1 LNEIGKLGKT
11 ITSQLRY
18 SLWLLFGVVGC
29 LYDAKGGNANMSL
42 SSLMIFFQ
50 LMEILGLSLL
60 ISLSSSLLFDE
71 TSFCVN
77 AASSSLDRANVPIVD
92 REALLRKAV
101 LASLEDRT
109 APSWNQLIPNLDH
122 LAAGLLSR
130 QDQRA
135 PSNGHAATDLSIETQ
150 YLLSRLA
157 AGSSPEALA
166 LLLQSNGQ
174 LSTASRHAQDA
185 PGSHPLAQEAA
196 AGPVLQQT
204 HASSSAPDSLRM
216 QACPSQR
223 LVGNS
228 SCGHAAVVST
238 PVPDSPHVSIE
249 PFIRSTDS
257 SSLARPIAE
266 RPMLNPDRLALQV
279 DQAPPATPTVQRL
292 FPQQSTANRSTAA
305 NGNNA
310 SWRTDAGMSSAIGS
324 RGSSMVSS
332 FGTHETR
339 PSLRPIPADPRPAVQ
354 QPAIVQLSDSS
365 QSGSDEQLPVL
376 SSADS
381 EVAAS
386 NVIVLFG
393 KFCLWVLSIA

>member
-1 LNEIGKLGKT
+1 
-11 ITSQLRY
+11 
-18 SLWLLFGVVGC
+18 
-29 LYDAKGGNANMSL
+29 
-42 SSLMIFFQ
+42 
-50 LMEILGLSLL
+50 L
-60 ISLSSSLLFDE
+60 ISLSSFLLFDE

-101 LASLEDRT
+101 LASLDDRT
-109 APSWNQLIPNLDH
+109 TPSWNQLIPNLDH

-166 LLLQSNGQ
+166 LLLQSSGQ
-174 LSTASRHAQDA
+174 LSTSPRHDA

-266 RPMLNPDRLALQV
+266 RPMLNHDRLALQV
-279 DQAPPATPTVQRL
+279 DQVPPATPTVQRL
-292 FPQQSTANRSTAA
+292 FPQQSTANHSTAA

-332 FGTHETR
+332 FGTHETQ

-393 KFCLWVLSIA
+393 KFCLWVLSIARNFYALVHPESTVGWTDMSSKSVRKCTIFMGS

>member
-1 LNEIGKLGKT
+1 
-11 ITSQLRY
+11 
-18 SLWLLFGVVGC
+18 
-29 LYDAKGGNANMSL
+29 MSL

-50 LMEILGLSLL
+50 LMGILGFSIL
-60 ISLSSSLLFDE
+60 ISLSSFLLFHE

-109 APSWNQLIPNLDH
+109 TSSWNQLIPNLDH

-135 PSNGHAATDLSIETQ
+135 PSNGHAATNLSIETQ

-166 LLLQSNGQ
+166 LLLQSSGQ
-174 LSTASRHAQDA
+174 LPTAPRQAQDA
-185 PGSHPLAQEAA
+185 PGSHPHAQEAA

-204 HASSSAPDSLRM
+204 HASSSPPDSLRM

-292 FPQQSTANRSTAA
+292 FPQQSTVNHSTAA

-310 SWRTDAGMSSAIGS
+310 SWRTDAGISSAIGS

-339 PSLRPIPADPRPAVQ
+339 PSLRPIPAGPRPAVQ